1 MSSQTSRGGP
11 EVSTVLILVL
21 AVLCA
26 TGGQLL
32 LKAGMTEVGAIV
44 GVGIDG
50 LLPLVGRVVSTWQVV
65 AGLSMF
71 VLSSIFWLVTL
82 SRVPLSVAYP
92 VVSLSYVLILLFSV
106 VILHERPGPT
116 VWSGAVL
123 IVLGISLIG
132 LGQR

>member
-1 MSSQTSRGGP
+1 M
-11 EVSTVLILVL
+11 STVVILLL

-32 LKAGMTEVGAIV
+32 LKTGMSEVGAIV

-50 LLPLVGRVVSTWQVV
+50 ILPLMGRVVRTWQVL
-65 AGLSMF
+65 AGLGMF
-71 VLSSIFWLVTL
+71 GLSSMFWLVTL

-92 VVSLSYVLILLFSV
+92 VVSLSYVLILVFSV
-106 VILHERPGPT
+106 VILDERPTST
-116 VWSGAVL
+116 VWSGAFF